1 MQFRF
6 GKNFKG
12 LLTLIAFL
20 PTVAT
25 ALNTTVTL
33 TADATITPTN
43 SEVITFGLP
52 LAQGDVTSTNQIRV
66 LMGGV
71 EQSIYVE
78 TGLTWHFGDKSLRTV
93 TIQMQGVNMTGG
105 NITLTITDAGRN
117 TANDRLEVSHSN
129 GWATGQANKAK
140 MPFPRIFAKHDLTY
154 LASTGIIPPYIPGTA
169 GEGVGKLQ
177 SDQFNNSYGAL
188 DFSINGANAQS
199 SFLFDRATAMMKAYM
214 TTGEVKFLKEGFM
227 TKQLYFAHV
236 KNTGT
241 APTPAGGDGCWT
253 FGNTACADGKYIY
266 TQPAKLALAL
276 FGDNSQ
282 WDNSLIIE
290 MATQADLGWNQPA
303 TRDLHDAENE
313 GFTERAAGITGLAEI
328 GAYEITGDATIL
340 AHLNERIDS
349 LKDMQQT
356 VRPWETGNFWAKS
369 GAFIHSWAN
378 HEGDAYPGNG
388 KADDRR
394 FSPWMSENI
403 ADFLWQTYKVT
414 GRKDIPEMLRQLGNA
429 IDLYGFTSS
438 YGTGLGLS
446 ASYTKKPGLVTI
458 DMSCSAP
465 DNVPVSQLYSASN
478 VASAAAIAA
487 TAANDGGGA
496 DQHNVELV
504 LPLALAFYFETDA
517 NARTR
522 LYSRIK
528 HIERQWLNNSPGSNQ
543 NCSLIFSSQ
552 VYRLFNWQH
561 RSNSFRTFN
570 WAVSEIGGV
579 FVGSSS
585 SDSTI
590 LVGNLTDQVIKA
602 GQVVTNQGTLI
613 NPINSG
619 TVNGGNLSGNVSNSG
634 TGVLNNVNLNSG
646 TTVTGGSMT
655 GSVTGEGTIKNSLIN
670 VATLVSTITI
680 GSGSKVS
687 TTTAKNVSG
696 LNLTGAVVD
705 GSGKL
710 LLTQALLVEPDGKEL
725 SILQI
730 NKAAIDKLFGNLS
743 TTFQNDT
750 KSNLLQIMNPGIAG
764 LVIPVTPVAVVT
776 TTEPDSVSVINSSGE
791 LLIVSKGI
799 KTTFTPAASDLA
811 AFQSGINTHG
821 GNTNLLANGLVFID
835 ISGGKFSVRFSL
847 VASAQQA
854 SGTSASGSG
863 AAASSSAAGFKE
875 SGSLLKPAT
884 YRVTVHYPN
893 GSKQELLPSLHNL
906 DSFQSLLGG
915 TGMQAVIS
923 GVDGSIEIRDAAN
936 KTTWRGIA
944 SYIVSPLSGGMRVS
958 NTNDLN
964 GDGISDLFFDSGI
977 YRQAIYG
984 LPLN

>member
-6 GKNFKG
+6 RKRMKR
-12 LLTLIAFL
+12 LLALVAFM
-20 PTVAT
+20 PAVAA

-33 TADATITPTN
+33 TADATITPTS
-43 SEVITFGLP
+43 SEVVTFGLP

-66 LMGGV
+66 LIGAV

-78 TGLTWHFGDKSLRTV
+78 AGLTWHFGDKSLRSV
-93 TIQMQGVNMTGG
+93 TIQLQGVNMTGSD
-105 NITLTITDAGRN
+105 IILTITDAGRN
-117 TANDRLEVSHSN
+117 TANDRAEVPHSN
-129 GWATGQANKAK
+129 GWATGPANKANT
-140 MPFPRIFAKHDLTY
+140 PFPRIFAKHDLTY
-154 LASTGIIPPYIPGTA
+154 LASTGILPPYIPGTA
-169 GEGVGKLQ
+169 SEGVGKLQ
-177 SDQFNNSYGAL
+177 SDQFNNGFGAL
-188 DFSINGANAQS
+188 NFSNSSGAQS
-199 SFLFDRATAMMKAYM
+199 SFLFDRASAMMKAYM
-214 TTGEVKFLKEGFM
+214 TTGDTKFLKEGFM
-227 TKQLYFAHV
+227 TKQLYFTHV

-241 APTPAGGDGCWT
+241 APAPAGGDGCWT
-253 FGNTACADGKYIY
+253 FGTTACADGKYIY

-282 WDNSLIIE
+282 WDNALIIE

-303 TRDLHDAENE
+303 TRDLYNAENE

-328 GAYEITGDATIL
+328 GAYEITGDTTIL

-356 VRPWETGNFWAKS
+356 VKSWETANSWPKS
-369 GAFIHSWAN
+369 GAFIHSWAV
-378 HEGDAYPGNG
+378 HEGDVYPGNG
-388 KADDRR
+388 TADDRR

-403 ADFLWQTYKVT
+403 ADFLWQTYKIT

-438 YGTGLGLS
+438 YVAGLGLG
-446 ASYTKKPGLVTI
+446 ASYTTKPGLVTI

-465 DNVPVSQLYSASN
+465 DNVPVSELYSASN
-478 VASAAAIAA
+478 VASAAALAA

-504 LPLALAFYFETDA
+504 LPLTLAFYFETDA

-528 HIERQWLNNSPGSNQ
+528 HIERQWLNNGPDDTQ

-552 VYRLFNWQH
+552 VYRMFNWQH

-570 WAVSEIGGV
+570 WAVNEIGGE
-579 FVGSSS
+579 FVGGSGSSG
-585 SDSTI
+585 STI
-590 LVGNLTDQVIKA
+590 LVGNLTDQVIKT
-602 GQVVTNQGTLI
+602 GQEVTNQGTLI

-619 TVNGGNLSGNVSNSG
+619 TISGGNLSGNVSNSG

-646 TTVTGGSMT
+646 TSVTGGTIT
-655 GSVTGEGTIKNSLIN
+655 GSVTGTGTIKNSLIN
-670 VATLVSTITI
+670 VATLAPTIAV

-687 TTTAKNVSG
+687 STTAKNVDG
-696 LNLTGAVVD
+696 LNLTGALAD
-705 GSGKL
+705 ETGKL
-710 LLTQALLVEPDGKEL
+710 LLTQPLLVEQDGKES
-725 SILQI
+725 SILEL

-750 KSNLLQIMNPGIAG
+750 QSNLVQIMNPGIVG
-764 LVIPVTPVAVVT
+764 LVIPVTPVTVVT
-776 TTEPDSVSVINSSGE
+776 TTEPDSVSVANARGE
-791 LLIVSKGI
+791 LIIISKGI
-799 KTTFTPAASDLA
+799 KTTFIPSASDLA
-811 AFQSGINTHG
+811 AFQSGINANG
-821 GNTNLLANGLVFID
+821 GNTNLSANGLVFID
-835 ISGGKFSVRFSL
+835 ISGGKFPVRFSL
-847 VASAQQA
+847 VATTQPA
-854 SGTSASGSG
+854 SGIPASASG
-863 AAASSSAAGFKE
+863 ADFKE
-875 SGSLLKPAT
+875 SGSLSKPAT
-884 YRVTVHYPN
+884 YRVLVHYPN

-906 DSFQSLLGG
+906 DSFQSWLGG
-915 TGMQAVIS
+915 SGQKAVIS
-923 GVDGSIEIRDAAN
+923 GVDGSIEIKDAAN

-944 SYIVSPLSGGMRVS
+944 SYTVSPLTGVVSVS
-958 NTNDLN
+958 NTKDLN